1 MAWADRLPST
11 RAMSGATPAGLRIGV
26 IAGPHGLKGAVRL
39 RPDNP
44 DSTALMPGMRI
55 MIEAPAGRQQHHRI
69 EEHRIVDIAP
79 LGHGTLRLTLADI
92 NDANASA
99 ALKGRI
105 VTIDTADLPA
115 AKPGEFYYFQA
126 LGCAVVTVDGRALG
140 TVGEIFHTGAND
152 VMVVRD
158 GAREILVPVI
168 ADVVRSVDLEARRV
182 TIDPIPGLLD

>member
-11 RAMSGATPAGLRIGV
+11 SAPRGAAANAGVRIGV
-26 IAGPHGLKGAVRL
+26 ITGAHGLKGAIRL

-44 DSTALMPGMRI
+44 DSTVLVPGMRI
-55 MIEAPAGRQQHHRI
+55 MVEGSAGR
-69 EEHRIVDIAP
+69 EEHRIVSVAP
-79 LGHGTLRLTLADI
+79 LGHGALRLTLTEIGDV
-92 NDANASA
+92 NSSA
-99 ALKGRI
+99 ALKGRV
-105 VTIDTADLPA
+105 VTIDAADLPA

-126 LGCAVVTVDGRALG
+126 LGCAVVTVDGRPLG
-140 TVGEIFHTGAND
+140 TVAEIFHTGAND

-168 ADVVRSVDLEARRV
+168 ADVVRAIDLAARRV

>member
-1 MAWADRLPST
+1 
-11 RAMSGATPAGLRIGV
+11 MSGDAPGGVRIGV
-26 IAGPHGLKGAVRL
+26 IAGPHGLKGAVRM

-44 DSTALMPGMRI
+44 DSTALLPGMRI
-55 MIEAPAGRQQHHRI
+55 RLEAPASRQNNHTEDNRI

-79 LGHGTLRLTLADI
+79 LGHGTLKLTLADI
-92 NDANASA
+92 HDADASA
-99 ALKGRI
+99 ALRGRI
-105 VTIDTADLPA
+105 VTIDAAELPA

-126 LGCAVVTVDGRALG
+126 LGCAVVTADGLILG
-140 TVGEIFHTGAND
+140 TVAEIFHTGAND

>member
-11 RAMSGATPAGLRIGV
+11 TAMSGAAPAGLRIGV

-55 MIEAPAGRQQHHRI
+55 MIEGPAGR
-69 EEHRIVDIAP
+69 EEHRIITIAP

-92 NDANASA
+92 NDADASA

-105 VTIDTADLPA
+105 VMIDTADLPA
-115 AKPGEFYYFQA
+115 AQPGEFYYFQA
-126 LGCAVVTVDGRALG
+126 LGCAVVTLDGRTLG

-158 GAREILVPVI
+158 GTREILVPVI

>member
-1 MAWADRLPST
+1 MAWADRLPSKNAL
-11 RAMSGATPAGLRIGV
+11 RGAAGGGVRIG
-26 IAGPHGLKGAVRL
+26 IITGAHGLKGAVRL

-44 DSTALMPGMRI
+44 DSTALVPGMRI
-55 MIEAPAGRQQHHRI
+55 MIEGPAGR
-69 EEHRIVDIAP
+69 EEHRIVSVAR
-79 LGHGTLRLTLADI
+79 LGHGALRLTLADI
-92 NDANASA
+92 TDINSGA
-99 ALKGRI
+99 ALRGGV
-105 VTIDTADLPA
+105 VTIDAADLPA

-126 LGCAVVTVDGRALG
+126 LGCEVVTIDGRPLG
-140 TVGEIFHTGAND
+140 KVAEIFHTGAND